1 MAEQLELPRPFD
13 PVVLLEQLAVRRGR
27 PIELLPVPARP
38 HAPCGLLVSTVEA
51 DYILYAADTGV
62 LHQRHILVHEIAHL
76 LLDHAGSAPL
86 APAAALLPN
95 LSPALV
101 QRVLGR
107 TSYDEPQE
115 REAELL
121 ASLILSRAER
131 ADAADQSGTG
141 PTPAGG
147 SLDALGV
154 LLAARRHG
162 GPARQPDPAREAEPA
177 RESDGGPGTDGPG
190 DDTPQDR
197 RPQGRRP

>member
-38 HAPCGLLVSTVEA
+38 HAPCGLLVSTLEA

-86 APAAALLPN
+86 APAAALLPS

-107 TSYDEPQE
+107 TGYDEPQE

-121 ASLILSRAER
+121 ASLILSRADR
-131 ADAADQSGTG
+131 ADAADRPGTG
-141 PTPAGG
+141 AGTARG

-154 LLAARRHG
+154 LLAA
-162 GPARQPDPAREAEPA
+162 GPPPGEPA
-177 RESDGGPGTDGPG
+177 REPGSGTREPGGGAPEG
-190 DDTPQDR
+190 
-197 RPQGRRP
+197 RP

>member
-13 PVVLLEQLAVRRGR
+13 PVALLEQLAVRRGR

-38 HAPCGLLVSTVEA
+38 HAPCGLLVSTLEA
-51 DYILYAADTGV
+51 DYILYAADTGA

-121 ASLILSRAER
+121 ASLILNRADR
-131 ADAADQSGTG
+131 ADAADRPG
-141 PTPAGG
+141 PAPARG
-147 SLDALGV
+147 SLDALG
-154 LLAARRHG
+154 LLLSSGRSPEP
-162 GPARQPDPAREAEPA
+162 GPADGERADAERADAERPDGAPKDGTPEEACP
-177 RESDGGPGTDGPG
+177 
-190 DDTPQDR
+190 
-197 RPQGRRP
+197 

>member
-13 PVVLLEQLAVRRGR
+13 PVALLEQLAVRRGR
-27 PIELLPVPARP
+27 PIELLPVAARP
-38 HAPCGLLVSTVEA
+38 HAPCGLLVSTLEA
-51 DYILYAADTGV
+51 DYILYAADTGA

-121 ASLILSRAER
+121 ASLILNRADR
-131 ADAADQSGTG
+131 ADAAGG
-141 PTPAGG
+141 PGRTPAHG
-147 SLDALGV
+147 SLDALG
-154 LLAARRHG
+154 LLLSSGRGPRPADGERTDGG
-162 GPARQPDPAREAEPA
+162 GPKDGGEPK
-177 RESDGGPGTDGPG
+177 DGGPEDGEPKEG
-190 DDTPQDR
+190 
-197 RPQGRRP
+197 RP

>member
-1 MAEQLELPRPFD
+1 MAEQLELPRQFD
-13 PVVLLEQLAVRRGR
+13 PVTLLEQLAVRRGR
-27 PIELLPVPARP
+27 PIEPLPVAARP
-38 HAPCGLLVSTVEA
+38 HAPCGLLVSTLEA
-51 DYILYAADTGV
+51 DYILYAADTGA

-121 ASLILSRAER
+121 ASLILNR
-131 ADAADQSGTG
+131 ADRADTAGG
-141 PTPAGG
+141 PGKTPAHG
-147 SLDALGV
+147 SLDALG
-154 LLAARRHG
+154 LLLSSGR
-162 GPARQPDPAREAEPA
+162 GPQPADGERTDSGEPK
-177 RESDGGPGTDGPG
+177 DGGE
-190 DDTPQDR
+190 PQDGDAVDGEPKEG
-197 RPQGRRP
+197 RP

>member
-13 PVVLLEQLAVRRGR
+13 PVALLEQLAVRRGR

-38 HAPCGLLVSTVEA
+38 HAPCGLLVSTLEA
-51 DYILYAADTGV
+51 DYILYAADTGA

-121 ASLILSRAER
+121 ASVILNRADR
-131 ADAADQSGTG
+131 ADAADRPG
-141 PTPAGG
+141 PAPARG
-147 SLDALGV
+147 SLDALG
-154 LLAARRHG
+154 LLLSSGRSPEP
-162 GPARQPDPAREAEPA
+162 GPADGERP
-177 RESDGGPGTDGPG
+177 DGGPGDGG
-190 DDTPQDR
+190 AEEG
-197 RPQGRRP
+197 RP

>member
-1 MAEQLELPRPFD
+1 MAEQLELPSPFD
-13 PVVLLEQLAVRRGR
+13 PVVLLERLAVRRGR

-38 HAPCGLLVSTVEA
+38 HAPCGLLVSTVAA

-131 ADAADQSGTG
+131 EDAADQPG
-141 PTPAGG
+141 PAPARG
-147 SLDALGV
+147 SLDALGF
-154 LLAARRHG
+154 LLGAGTGAGAGAAPQL
-162 GPARQPDPAREAEPA
+162 GPDRPEG
-177 RESDGGPGTDGPG
+177 DGAPDGPDEPDIPDLG
-190 DDTPQDR
+190 DGPEAQ
-197 RPQGRRP
+197 RP

>member
-1 MAEQLELPRPFD
+1 MAEQLELPSPFD
-13 PVVLLEQLAVRRGR
+13 PVVLLERLAARRGR

-38 HAPCGLLVSTVEA
+38 HAPCGLLVSTLEA
-51 DYILYAADTGV
+51 DYILYAADTGA

-86 APAAALLPN
+86 APAAALLPS

-121 ASLILSRAER
+121 ASLILNRADR
-131 ADAADQSGTG
+131 ADAADRPG
-141 PTPAGG
+141 PGPAPARG
-147 SLDALGV
+147 SLDALG
-154 LLAARRHG
+154 LLLGGGRG
-162 GPARQPDPAREAEPA
+162 PGPAEEP
-177 RESDGGPGTDGPG
+177 DGGEPEDGA
-190 DDTPQDR
+190 PQEEQ
-197 RPQGRRP
+197 RP

>member
-1 MAEQLELPRPFD
+1 MAEQLELPSPFD
-13 PVVLLEQLAVRRGR
+13 PVVLLEQLAARRGR

-38 HAPCGLLVSTVEA
+38 HAPCGLLVSTVAA

-131 ADAADQSGTG
+131 EDAAGLPG
-141 PTPAGG
+141 PAPARG
-147 SLDALGV
+147 SLDALGF
-154 LLAARRHG
+154 LLGAGTGTGAAHG
-162 GPARQPDPAREAEPA
+162 SASESGAGTGAGEDEQRDDARK
-177 RESDGGPGTDGPG
+177 DG
-190 DDTPQDR
+190 
-197 RPQGRRP
+197 RP

>member
-1 MAEQLELPRPFD
+1 MAEQLDVPRPFD

-38 HAPCGLLVSTVEA
+38 HAPCGLLVSTLEA

-121 ASLILSRAER
+121 ASLILSRADR
-131 ADAADQSGTG
+131 ADAADQPGTG
-141 PTPAGG
+141 AGTGTAGG

-154 LLAARRHG
+154 LLAARPLPG
-162 GPARQPDPAREAEPA
+162 APARGPGKGPGRGPGGEPA
-177 RESDGGPGTDGPG
+177 REHGGESGGGPREG
-190 DDTPQDR
+190 
-197 RPQGRRP
+197 RP